1 MKKLFYFSKP
11 SLKYVEIKHF
21 KLKLFSVLS
30 VASILIAFF
39 FIAFY
44 YFVGLGSN
52 NNIKIHTLKRENDEL
67 KKEVIRIA
75 ESYQEMLAE
84 IDSISMLN
92 KELRISANL
101 QPISDEELI
110 LGTGGANEDVLYS
123 GLNIRDAKIENLLNS
138 VDEMIT
144 KVKFEKNQANEI
156 ANQLNLN
163 QKLYESIPAI
173 KPTVGN
179 YSINGFGMR
188 RHPILGIRKFHSGLD
203 INCNWGT
210 PVRAS
215 GNGKVIS
222 VERQSGFGLVVEID
236 HGFGYLTIYAHL
248 SKALVKRGD
257 RVTRGQLIAKSGNS
271 GLSSGPHL
279 HYEVH
284 HNGKALDPIDFFFD
298 EYTFFDLD
306 TSNISLTVK

>member
-21 KLKLFSVLS
+21 KLKLFSVLIVS
-30 VASILIAFF
+30 SLLIAFF

-44 YFVGLGSN
+44 YFVGIGSN

-67 KKEVIRIA
+67 KKQIKRIS
-75 ESYQEMLAE
+75 ESFQDMLTE
-84 IDSISMLN
+84 IDSISELN
-92 KELRISANL
+92 SELRIYANL
-101 QPISDEELI
+101 QPISVDEKL
-110 LGTGGANEDVLYS
+110 LGTGGTEDILYS
-123 GLNIRDAKIENLLNS
+123 GINIRDNEIENLLNS

-144 KVKFEKNQANEI
+144 TVKFEKKQAEEI
-156 ANQLNLN
+156 SSQLNLN

-173 KPTVGN
+173 KPTEGN

-210 PVRAS
+210 PVHS
-215 GNGKVIS
+215 PGDGKVIA
-222 VERQSGFGLVVEID
+222 VERQSGFGLVIEID

-248 SKALVKRGD
+248 SKTLVKRGEL
-257 RVTRGQLIAKSGNS
+257 VKRGQLIAKSGNS

-279 HYEVH
+279 HYEIH
-284 HNGKALDPIDFFFD
+284 HNGKALDPTDFFFD

-306 TSNISLTVK
+306 SSTISLTEK

>member
-21 KLKLFSVLS
+21 KLKLFSVLIVS
-30 VASILIAFF
+30 SLLVAFF

-52 NNIKIHTLKRENDEL
+52 NTVKIHTLKRENDEL
-67 KKEVIRIA
+67 KREVKRIA
-75 ESYQEMLAE
+75 ESYKDMLTE
-84 IDSISMLN
+84 IDSISLLN
-92 KELRISANL
+92 KELRIAANL
-101 QPISDEELI
+101 KPISKEEMY
-110 LGTGGANEDVLYS
+110 LGTGGSEDVLYS
-123 GLNIRDAKIENLLNS
+123 GLGIRDNEIENLLSS
-138 VDEMIT
+138 VDDMIAT
-144 KVKFEKNQANEI
+144 VKFEKNQAKEI
-156 ANQLNLN
+156 TSQLNLN

-173 KPTVGN
+173 KPTEGN
-179 YSINGFGMR
+179 YSINGFGIR

-210 PVRAS
+210 QVRAS
-215 GNGKVIS
+215 GNGKVIA

-236 HGFGYLTIYAHL
+236 HGFGYVTIYAHL

-257 RVTRGQLIAKSGNS
+257 KVSRGQIIAKSGNS

-279 HYEVH
+279 HYEIH
-284 HNGKALDPIDFFFD
+284 HNGKALNPIDFFFD
-298 EYTFFDLD
+298 EYTYFDLD
-306 TSNISLTVK
+306 TSTSSLTVK

>member
-11 SLKYVEIKHF
+11 SLKYIEIKHF
-21 KLKLFSVLS
+21 KLKLFSVLIVS
-30 VASILIAFF
+30 SLLVAFF

-52 NNIKIHTLKRENDEL
+52 NTVKIHSLKRENDEL
-67 KKEVIRIA
+67 KREVKRIA
-75 ESYQEMLAE
+75 ESYQDILTE
-84 IDSISMLN
+84 IDSISLLN
-92 KELRISANL
+92 KELRIAANL
-101 QPISDEELI
+101 KPISKEELY
-110 LGTGGANEDVLYS
+110 LGTGGSEDVLYS
-123 GLNIRDAKIENLLNS
+123 GLGIRDNEIENLLSS
-138 VDEMIT
+138 VDDMIAT
-144 KVKFEKNQANEI
+144 VKFEKNQAKEI
-156 ANQLNLN
+156 TSQLNLN

-173 KPTVGN
+173 KPTEGN

-210 PVRAS
+210 QVRAS
-215 GNGKVIS
+215 GNGKVIA

-257 RVTRGQLIAKSGNS
+257 KVSRGQLIAKSGNS

-298 EYTFFDLD
+298 EYTYFDLD
-306 TSNISLTVK
+306 TSTTSLTVK

>member
-21 KLKLFSVLS
+21 KLKLFSVLIVS
-30 VASILIAFF
+30 SLLIAFF

-44 YFVGLGSN
+44 YFVGIGSN

-67 KKEVIRIA
+67 KKEIKRIA
-75 ESYQEMLAE
+75 ESYQDMLTE
-84 IDSISMLN
+84 IDSISELN
-92 KELRISANL
+92 SELRIYANL
-101 QPISDEELI
+101 QPISDDEKL
-110 LGTGGANEDVLYS
+110 LGTGGTEDILYS
-123 GLNIRDAKIENLLNS
+123 GINIRDNEIENLLNS

-144 KVKFEKNQANEI
+144 TVKFEKKQAEEI
-156 ANQLNLN
+156 TSQLNLN

-173 KPTVGN
+173 KPTEGN

-210 PVRAS
+210 PVHS
-215 GNGKVIS
+215 PGDGKVIA

-257 RVTRGQLIAKSGNS
+257 LVTRGQVIAKSGNS

-279 HYEVH
+279 HYEIH
-284 HNGKALDPIDFFFD
+284 HNGKALDPTDFFFD

-306 TSNISLTVK
+306 SYTISLTEK

>member
-21 KLKLFSVLS
+21 KIKLFSVLS

-39 FIAFY
+39 FIVFY

-52 NNIKIHTLKRENDEL
+52 NSIKIHTLKRENDEL
-67 KKEVIRIA
+67 KKEVKRIA

-92 KELRISANL
+92 KELRISSNL
-101 QPISDEELI
+101 QPISDEEMI
-110 LGTGGANEDVLYS
+110 LGTGGVNEDILYS
-123 GLNIRDAKIENLLNS
+123 GLNIRDAEIENLLNS
-138 VDEMIT
+138 VDEMIK

-156 ANQLNLN
+156 ANQLILN

>member
-210 PVRAS
+210 QVRAS

>member
-11 SLKYVEIKHF
+11 SLKYLEIKHF
-21 KLKLFSVLS
+21 KLKLFSVLIVS
-30 VASILIAFF
+30 SLLIAFF

-44 YFVGLGSN
+44 YFIGLGSN
-52 NNIKIHTLKRENDEL
+52 NSIKIHTLKRENDEL
-67 KKEVIRIA
+67 KKEVKRIA
-75 ESYQEMLAE
+75 ESYEDIITE
-84 IDSISMLN
+84 IDNISILN
-92 KELRISANL
+92 QELRIAANL
-101 QPISDEELI
+101 KPISEEEML
-110 LGTGGANEDVLYS
+110 LGTGGGNEDILYS
-123 GLNIRDAKIENLLNS
+123 GLNIRDTEIENLLSS
-138 VDEMIT
+138 VDDMIT
-144 KVKFEKNQANEI
+144 KVKFEKNQAKEI

-210 PVRAS
+210 PVRSS
-215 GNGKVIS
+215 GDGRVVA

-248 SKALVKRGD
+248 SKSLVKRGD

-284 HNGKALDPIDFFFD
+284 HNGKALNPIDFFFD

-306 TSNISLTVK
+306 TSKISLTVK

>member
-75 ESYQEMLAE
+75 ESYQEMVAE

-101 QPISDEELI
+101 QPISDEEMI
-110 LGTGGANEDVLYS
+110 LGTGGANEDILYS

-284 HNGKALDPIDFFFD
+284 HNGKALNPIDFFFD

>member
-75 ESYQEMLAE
+75 ESYQEMVAE

-101 QPISDEELI
+101 QPISDEEMI
-110 LGTGGANEDVLYS
+110 LGTGGANEDILYS

-144 KVKFEKNQANEI
+144 KVKFEKNQAHEI

-284 HNGKALDPIDFFFD
+284 HNGKALNPIDFFFD

>member
-44 YFVGLGSN
+44 YFIGLGSN

-101 QPISDEELI
+101 QPISDEEMI

>member
-21 KLKLFSVLS
+21 KLKLFSVLIVS
-30 VASILIAFF
+30 SLLVAFF

-52 NNIKIHTLKRENDEL
+52 NTVKIHTLKRENDEL
-67 KKEVIRIA
+67 KREVKRMA
-75 ESYQEMLAE
+75 ESYKDMLTE
-84 IDSISMLN
+84 IDSISLLN
-92 KELRISANL
+92 KELRIAANL
-101 QPISDEELI
+101 KLISKEEMY
-110 LGTGGANEDVLYS
+110 LGTGGSEDVLYS
-123 GLNIRDAKIENLLNS
+123 GLGIRDNEIENLLSS
-138 VDEMIT
+138 VDDMIAT
-144 KVKFEKNQANEI
+144 VKFEKNQAKEI
-156 ANQLNLN
+156 TSQLNLN

-173 KPTVGN
+173 KPTEGN
-179 YSINGFGMR
+179 YSINGFGIR

-210 PVRAS
+210 QVRAS
-215 GNGKVIS
+215 GNGKVIA

-236 HGFGYLTIYAHL
+236 HGFGYVTIYAHL

-257 RVTRGQLIAKSGNS
+257 KVSRGQLIAKSGNS

-279 HYEVH
+279 HYEIH
-284 HNGKALDPIDFFFD
+284 HNGKALNPIDFFFD
-298 EYTFFDLD
+298 EYTYFDLD
-306 TSNISLTVK
+306 TSTTSLTVK

>member
-1 MKKLFYFSKP
+1 
-11 SLKYVEIKHF
+11 
-21 KLKLFSVLS
+21 
-30 VASILIAFF
+30 
-39 FIAFY
+39 
-44 YFVGLGSN
+44 
-52 NNIKIHTLKRENDEL
+52 
-67 KKEVIRIA
+67 
-75 ESYQEMLAE
+75 
-84 IDSISMLN
+84 
-92 KELRISANL
+92 
-101 QPISDEELI
+101 
-110 LGTGGANEDVLYS
+110 
-123 GLNIRDAKIENLLNS
+123 
-138 VDEMIT
+138 MIT

>member
-75 ESYQEMLAE
+75 ESYQEMVAE

-101 QPISDEELI
+101 QPISDEEMI
-110 LGTGGANEDVLYS
+110 LGTGGANEDILYS